1 MPYFASAEV
10 LVPKVQNVQKNT
22 AAFQHNAKS
31 LQDPLSK
38 QGTTTSK
45 YVKGTTIPN
54 TSHSGNWNQV
64 LQSMLPTNIKPQAQV
79 RRTCSFQVDYTAFLK
94 SLEFPYAS
102 EFTIEPKSQFTDDYK
117 WIGQDASFVKWKTLK
132 TGLLWLRGSEGSGKT
147 TLMKQV
153 LHTRMEDEPDSIHLT
168 YSFSPSGSDLP
179 RTRLGLYKALL
190 RQLIPQSPETFKDIK
205 ARFDKI
211 QSSLPQKEQVAWAA
225 QELYDDLVKALP
237 KILKTLSIYIYV
249 DGINYSEGET
259 ANKLMQDFSK
269 LIEKAQPTMKEPN
282 PAHGLRI
289 VFSSTAYPAQDP
301 FPRSYIQMDDK
312 NGPNLRKYL
321 EEQLSSIDF
330 NTKQLVASKAGP
342 SFISARLI
350 ANHIKLFGPMQSS
363 LIQQPSPT
371 PAPVSFLLGAYFQDM
386 KQQGNKILLT
396 LLHWCCL
403 SSRPLTLSELRVAL
417 TLSTVPEMAAI
428 KDITTGELFTRYAS
442 DENFQSWIKTTS
454 WGLLETTTVDGQKVV
469 KTTHGSVAAFFI
481 AKGLDILSYGSQTPE
496 TTVSHLQTSHY
507 SLSTCLTRYLALL
520 TKEPN
525 WESAIH
531 TDSTLQLVK
540 YAGANWSYHISAA
553 SLGKP
558 EASKILKLLKW
569 PSDALL
575 KVLIKLGQ
583 EDPALGNLQGTWIHL
598 FAAHGHSHLLSI
610 AIKKAGKDV
619 MEAQDI
625 QKRTPLH
632 LAALHAHS
640 SVVKHLLKSGAKTG
654 SRAVNG
660 NTALNFA
667 LLQGHQSVL
676 KPLLERDPTLISTVN
691 DLSQTPLFSG
701 AIRGSSS
708 AIKLLLERGADSR
721 ALDKF
726 NNSVLHHVAATDK
739 SSILKL
745 LLERGADVNW
755 QNAEKRTPL
764 HIAIAGGQISAVKLL
779 LEQRCRTDI
788 PDSLGRRALHEAAV
802 SGSKSCTQ
810 LLLKQKVAT
819 EARDNDG
826 QTALVHAVQGR
837 HIGIVKLLLESKAD
851 VNLKDKAGFSVLMIA
866 VKACEEKIAK
876 LLLEGDQDLNWLSH
890 EGHTVAFYAVLRGKA
905 VSLLS
910 TEEQSIASLLFRRY
924 QKKYPVWNT
933 EWREC
938 QRAFLAEHGKKKDEA
953 IGSKLKSKV
962 KSNEFPSSTQ
972 TTKPPRQ
979 HKPKKTLKEAGTAAN
994 IGVKKAS
1001 SNTVPGTQGG
1011 LKHQQ
1016 HTKPAAQPTAVA
1028 KNQPQVVKHT
1038 YPIHDPNS
1046 MASKSTSGMQER
1058 QTPGANTSAMSTRPQ
1073 VREAQQSSSIE
1084 SVQTTQMSS
1093 NYVGGTGMSM
1103 GGTAPK
1109 TTQVSQ
1115 SQSATSPG
1123 PKGHIVQR
1131 NSWDIYS
1138 SLSESSTS
1146 NQTSQM
1152 MKTHSAYAPYSSTPQ
1167 RSSGDSIKPFQP
1179 FQPFQPNATQAGSPA
1194 ASRPSVGQSD
1204 SRYFLPSQGSWEHP
1218 KAAGRSYS
1226 PTPQAVPQAY
1236 QPLGSN
1242 PQKPVASPHQTY
1254 VPCQSPA
1261 HQVVGKPTNPQGI
1274 GRKPVGGNSAT
1285 PPMAERPGNQSPFLP
1300 WQAPK
1305 PPAGA
1310 YPAGTSQSKTQS
1322 ITGTVQAKP
1331 AAQAVSQHHSSNKPQ
1346 AQGFVAQ
1353 GRPQIATGIYQP
1365 VPTQVPTG
1373 IAPGKPQVKARTP
1386 QGKAQA
1392 PPTTT
1397 QPQSNKLQSQISA
1410 QGRPQVVSGAPAPL
1424 PSRPQVSTGKESG
1437 KPQAQVG
1444 SLQGRPQAQPTAT
1457 GPFTSKPQAQAQS
1470 GTAQGRP
1477 HISAGTPQ
1485 SVTSKA
1491 QGQPQAPFKITQ
1503 PQSNKP
1509 QFQSVMDPGGQNRA
1523 STYPASPHAKPQP
1536 SAFVKYQT
1544 AAPGQRNPILTQ
1556 HVPVAGSVPFSAG
1569 APRQIS
1575 YVQNEFSSSE
1585 WKPVPAPSHYYES
1598 FSSTTQHGGQ
1608 GPLQTTS
1615 SSRDLSENHS
1625 SPPNKNEG
1633 SSGGKIAAAAGVGI
1647 IAGAA
1652 GGYLLSSQM
1661 DEQHSESNTINN
1673 YTYTDYNNVHHQPSA
1688 YDSDHQ
1694 FSDLESPA
1702 EESEHSDEVSES
1714 EHSDNDNDSEDSSD
1728 EDEAISYGELEFT
1741 DSEHSDVHISS
1752 DDAED
1757 TDVNEPEEDGH
1768 EISDSEEDELDSPH
1782 MAAGLTDDD
1791 ASEAGSDDF
1800 HVELDSDAGLD
1811 SDVGQDEGESSVSEG
1826 ESDAQNDSNE
1836 DGATDSDAGNDD
1848 EQHLVMQEQYQNQ
1861 GHFQEQY
1868 QPQGHF
1874 QEYYEP
1880 QDIFQEQHQPQHQ
1893 PQYQQ
1898 QVPEQSA
1905 SEDEEQDESDGN
1917 DEQGVNSD
1925 DYGGGHSAVPDYD
1938 SDAQVEAVGGQYGGE
1953 DWGQGYESDY

>member
-1 MPYFASAEV
+1 MNFAAYQSLSSRNSAQALSKPFSSTVDFSDPSYDMPYFASAEV
-10 LVPKVQNVQKNT
+10 LVPKAQNVQKNT
-22 AAFQHNAKS
+22 ATFQHNA
-31 LQDPLSK
+31 
-38 QGTTTSK
+38 
-45 YVKGTTIPN
+45 
-54 TSHSGNWNQV
+54 
-64 LQSMLPTNIKPQAQV
+64 KPQAQV
-79 RRTCSFQVDYTAFLK
+79 RRTFSFQVDYTAFLK
-94 SLEFPYAS
+94 SLEFPYGS
-102 EFTIEPKSQFTDDYK
+102 EFTIEPESQFTDDYK

-132 TGLLWLRGSEGSGKT
+132 TGLLCLRGSEGSGKT

-153 LHTRMEDEPDSIHLT
+153 IHTRMEDEPDSIHLT
-168 YSFSPSGSDLP
+168 YSFPPSGSDLP

-190 RQLIPQSPETFKDIK
+190 RQLISQSPEAFKDIK

-282 PAHGLRI
+282 PSHGLRI
-289 VFSSTAYPAQDP
+289 IFSSTAYPAQDP
-301 FPRSYIQMDDK
+301 FPRSYIQLDDK

-321 EEQLSSIDF
+321 EVQLSSIDF

-371 PAPVSFLLGAYFQDM
+371 PAPISFLLGAYFQDM
-386 KQQGNKILLT
+386 KQQGNKSLLS
-396 LLHWCCL
+396 LLNWCCL

-417 TLSTVPEMAAI
+417 TLSTVPKMAAI

-442 DENFQSWIKTTS
+442 DENFASWIKTTS
-454 WGLLETTTVDGQKVV
+454 WGLLETTT
-469 KTTHGSVAAFFI
+469 
-481 AKGLDILSYGSQTPE
+481 TPE
-496 TTVSHLQTSHY
+496 TTVSHLQTSNY
-507 SLSTCLTRYLALL
+507 SLSTFLIRYLALL

-525 WESAIH
+525 WESAVH
-531 TDSTLQLVK
+531 TDPTLQLVK

-553 SLGKP
+553 NLGKP
-558 EASKILKLLKW
+558 EASKILKLLEW

-598 FAAHGHSHLLSI
+598 FAVHGHSHLLSI
-610 AIKKAGKDV
+610 AVKKAGKDV
-619 MEAQDI
+619 TEAQDI
-625 QKRTPLH
+625 QKRTSLH

-726 NNSVLHHVAATDK
+726 NNSVLHHVATTDK

-745 LLERGADVNW
+745 LLEGGADINW

-764 HIAIAGGQISAVKLL
+764 HIAIAGGQISAAKLL
-779 LEQRCRTDI
+779 LERGCRADI
-788 PDSLGRRALHEAAV
+788 PDSLGRRALHEAAA
-802 SGSKSCTQ
+802 SGGKSCTQ

-851 VNLKDKAGFSVLMIA
+851 VNVKDKAGFSVLMIA

-876 LLLEGDQDLNWLSH
+876 LLLESDQDLNWLSH

-910 TEEQSIASLLFRRY
+910 AEEQWIASLLFRRY

-972 TTKPPRQ
+972 TTKLPKQ

-1001 SNTVPGTQGG
+1001 SNTVPGTQDG
-1011 LKHQQ
+1011 LKHQQQ
-1016 HTKPAAQPTAVA
+1016 HTKPATQPTAVA
-1028 KNQPQVVKHT
+1028 KNQPQVVKQT
-1038 YPIHDPNS
+1038 YPIHTSNS
-1046 MASKSTSGMQER
+1046 VASKSASGMQER
-1058 QTPGANTSAMSTRPQ
+1058 QPPGAHTSAMSTGPQ
-1073 VREAQQSSSIE
+1073 AHEAQKGSSIE
-1084 SVQTTQMSS
+1084 SFQTTQMSS
-1093 NYVGGTGMSM
+1093 DYVGRTGMSM
-1103 GGTAPK
+1103 GGTVPK

-1138 SLSESSTS
+1138 SLSESSTP

-1152 MKTHSAYAPYSSTPQ
+1152 MKTHSAYATYPSTPQ
-1167 RSSGDSIKPFQP
+1167 RSSGDSIKP

-1218 KAAGRSYS
+1218 KAAVTSYS
-1226 PTPQAVPQAY
+1226 PTPQAVPQTY
-1236 QPLGSN
+1236 QPLN
-1242 PQKPVASPHQTY
+1242 AIPQRPVASPYQPY
-1254 VPCQSPA
+1254 APCQSPT
-1261 HQVVGKPTNPQGI
+1261 HQVAGKPTNPQSI

-1305 PPAGA
+1305 PPVGA

-1322 ITGTVQAKP
+1322 ITSTVQAKP
-1331 AAQAVSQHHSSNKPQ
+1331 AAQAVSQHPSSNKPQ
-1346 AQGFVAQ
+1346 AQGSFAQ

-1365 VPTQVPTG
+1365 VPTQAPTG
-1373 IAPGKPQVKARTP
+1373 IAPGKPQVKAGTP

-1397 QPQSNKLQSQISA
+1397 QPHSNKPQSRISA
-1410 QGRPQVVSGAPAPL
+1410 QGQPQVVSGTPPAL
-1424 PSRPQVSTGKESG
+1424 PSRPQVSAGKESG
-1437 KPQAQVG
+1437 KPQAQAG
-1444 SLQGRPQAQPTAT
+1444 SLQVKPQAQPTAT
-1457 GPFTSKPQAQAQS
+1457 GPFTSKPKAQAQS
-1470 GTAQGRP
+1470 GTAQGRSR
-1477 HISAGTPQ
+1477 ISAGTPQ
-1485 SVTSKA
+1485 SVTSKP
-1491 QGQPQAPFKITQ
+1491 QGQPQAPFKTPQ

-1509 QFQSVMDPGGQNRA
+1509 RFQNAMEPGGQNRA
-1523 STYPASPHAKPQP
+1523 NTYPAPLHTKPQP
-1536 SAFVKYQT
+1536 SGSFKYQT
-1544 AAPGQRNPILTQ
+1544 AAPEQRNPVLTQ
-1556 HVPVAGSVPFSAG
+1556 HVPVFGSVPFSAG
-1569 APRQIS
+1569 APRQVS

-1585 WKPVPAPSHYYES
+1585 WKPAPAPSHYYES

-1615 SSRDLSENHS
+1615 SSRDLSESHS
-1625 SPPNKNEG
+1625 SPSNKNEG
-1633 SSGGKIAAAAGVGI
+1633 SSGSKIAAAAGIGI

-1661 DEQHSESNTINN
+1661 DEHHSESNAINN
-1673 YTYTDYNNVHHQPSA
+1673 YTSTDYNNMHHQPAA

-1694 FSDLESPA
+1694 FSDLESTA

-1728 EDEAISYGELEFT
+1728 EDEAISYRELEFT
-1741 DSEHSDVHISS
+1741 DSDGHISS

-1757 TDVNEPEEDGH
+1757 TDVNDSEEDDH

-1782 MAAGLTDDD
+1782 MAAGFTDDD

-1800 HVELDSDAGLD
+1800 HVELDSDI
-1811 SDVGQDEGESSVSEG
+1811 GQDEGESSASEG
-1826 ESDAQNDSNE
+1826 ESDAQNDSDE
-1836 DGATDSDAGNDD
+1836 DDATDSDAGNDD
-1848 EQHLVMQEQYQNQ
+1848 GQHLVMQEQYQNQ

-1874 QEYYEP
+1874 QEHYEP
-1880 QDIFQEQHQPQHQ
+1880 QSIFQEQHQPQHQ

-1905 SEDEEQDESDGN
+1905 SEDEEQDDSDGN
-1917 DEQGVNSD
+1917 DEQDVNSE
-1925 DYGGGHSAVPDYD
+1925 DYVGGNSAVPDYD
-1938 SDAQVEAVGGQYGGE
+1938 SDGQVEAVGGQYGGE